1 MLPAANAHFPPAI
14 LQFSSSRPKPRPSQG
29 GASWKSMTLADLNA
43 LWPADLNAT
52 PWVARSSTVAPR
64 VGGSATGENAR
75 KTWARLRRRLRSIVS
90 SCGRHA
96 PSATRPVAVG
106 GTRPRSECRAGSR
119 KAKQNAAKPRGRRH
133 VQGAMYRPTQ
143 LIDRRQ
149 KWTRHVCWRVFRHP
163 GP

>member
-64 VGGSATGENAR
+64 VGGSATE
-75 KTWARLRRRLRSIVS
+75 K
-90 SCGRHA
+90 
-96 PSATRPVAVG
+96 RPEKHGQGCA
-106 GTRPRSECRAGSR
+106 AGSVQSCR
-119 KAKQNAAKPRGRRH
+119 HVAGTHRAPRGRSRSAARGRGQNAAPAPAKPSKTQQSREGEDTFKAPCTDRH
-133 VQGAMYRPTQ
+133 N
-143 LIDRRQ
+143 
-149 KWTRHVCWRVFRHP
+149 
-163 GP
+163 